1 MSPPILTDVVAE
13 AGRILD
19 SASGLRAPLRLLG
32 GVAVRVHAHDE
43 LPPALARTY
52 ADIDLATEKK
62 GGPET
67 LELLE
72 SLGYVPNERFNALNG
87 ALRLLVYDLEH
98 DRQVDVFVGEFE
110 MCHRIPLDR
119 LALEKRTIPL
129 AELLLTKLQ
138 IVQLNPKDMRDV
150 WAVLLFHD
158 VGDHDDE
165 TVNAEVVAR
174 RLAADWGLW
183 RTTRGNVERLREG
196 LAGSGL
202 SDLERA
208 AIDDRLLRLWE
219 RVEREPKSLRWRSRA
234 KLGDRTRWYE
244 EPEEVQRSPSG

>member
-1 MSPPILTDVVAE
+1 MSARILTDVVAE
-13 AGRILD
+13 AARILD
-19 SASGLRAPLRLLG
+19 AASGLRTPLRLLG
-32 GVAVRVHAHDE
+32 GVAVRVHAHGE
-43 LPPALARTY
+43 LPPALARPY

-67 LELLE
+67 VELLE

-87 ALRLLVYDLEH
+87 ASRLLMYDLEH
-98 DRQVDVFVGEFE
+98 ERQVDVFVGEFE

-119 LALEKRTIPL
+119 LALESSTIPL

-158 VGDHDDE
+158 VGEHDEE
-165 TVNAEVVAR
+165 TVNADVVAR

-183 RTTRGNVERLREG
+183 RTTRGNLERLRGE
-196 LAGSGL
+196 LPGSGL
-202 SDLERA
+202 GDVERA
-208 AIDDRLLRLWE
+208 AIDDRLRRLWE

-234 KLGDRTRWYE
+234 RLGDRAKWYE
-244 EPEEVQRSPSG
+244 EPEEVQRSPGD